1 MTINSEDFAD
11 TPVSRKA
18 PAYVTYSAWA
28 VPLLVIGQFALLAAA
43 PVALI
48 VFGAFKDSRVRAL
61 RWWAAA
67 LGVVYASPLVI
78 WLSRDDGAE
87 SLSKDIHPIFVALI
101 AATSLVIAV
110 KIYRS
115 HRR

>member
-1 MTINSEDFAD
+1 MTTNSFAD
-11 TPVSRKA
+11 APVSKKA

-28 VPLLVIGQFALLAAA
+28 VPVLVIGQFALLAAV
-43 PVALI
+43 PVGLI

-67 LGVVYASPLVI
+67 LGILYASPLVF

-87 SLSKDIHPIFVALI
+87 SLSKDIHPLFVALI
-101 AATSLVIAV
+101 AAASLVVAV